1 MWSLF
6 VRVSYTAHSSELC
19 VMGANLPTNACWCL
33 VYLIWPIKIDGLG
46 SSAEATTPGHLRM
59 QLHTPSP
66 LFGVDQPLMRR
77 LPQPHQALQATR
89 QTF

>member
-6 VRVSYTAHSSELC
+6 VRVSYTAHSFELC

-46 SSAEATTPGHLRM
+46 SSPEATAPGRPCM
-59 QLHTPSP
+59 QLRTPTP
-66 LFGVDQPLMRR
+66 LFGVGQPLLHR
-77 LPQPHQALQATR
+77 LPLSR
-89 QTF
+89 QIG